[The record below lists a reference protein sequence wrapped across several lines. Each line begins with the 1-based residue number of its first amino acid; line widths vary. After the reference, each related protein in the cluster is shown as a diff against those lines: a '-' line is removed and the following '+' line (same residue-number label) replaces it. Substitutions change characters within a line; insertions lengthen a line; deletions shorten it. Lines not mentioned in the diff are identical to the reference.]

1 MELIN
6 KLAALRAEVE
16 RTDAEFMAAV
26 EANNAANAALQAFAK
41 DNEAALAHFWRGLP
55 GGEARQPRKRR
66 SDAGTTGQRRK
77 RKGEEPTPTP
87 PAEAA

>member
-1 MELIN
+1 MVLIN

-16 RTDAEFMAAV
+16 RTDVEFMAAV
-26 EANNAANAALQAFAK
+26 QANNAANAALQAFAK

-55 GGEARQPRKRR
+55 TGEQTKRKRR

-77 RKGEEPTPTP
+77 RKAEPAPTP
-87 PAEAA
+87 PDEAA